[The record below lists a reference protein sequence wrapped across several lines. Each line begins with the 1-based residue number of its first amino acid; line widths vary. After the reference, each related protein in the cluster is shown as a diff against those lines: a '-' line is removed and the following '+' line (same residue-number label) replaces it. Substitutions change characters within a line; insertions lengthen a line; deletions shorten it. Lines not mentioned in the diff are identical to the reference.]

1 MRRIYASIAERQTA
15 RAAIDELLHDGVEAQ
30 HIQLFSPDP
39 QGLGT
44 LPVRVSRLR
53 RPRQVMWRAP
63 RAVGA
68 AAGVAIVVILTL
80 LAGPTGGAPALVI
93 VLLSALIGGFV
104 ARQTLAGGADR
115 AALAV
120 IRGQGGLKSDKTVL
134 LVDVQD
140 DRAQEVERKLKQA
153 HPEVAVLGTDP
164 AESPPFP

>member
-30 HIQLFSPDP
+30 RIHLFSPDP

-53 RPRQVMWRAP
+53 RPRQVMWRGA
-63 RAVGA
+63 AMGA
-68 AAGVAIVVILTL
+68 AAGVAIVVILAP

-104 ARQTLAGGADR
+104 ARQMLAGGADR
-115 AALAV
+115 EALAV

-164 AESPPFP
+164 AGSPPFP

>member
-1 MRRIYASIAERQTA
+1 MSCYMTGSRPSISSCSAPIRRGSAHFRFGYPGCAGRA
-15 RAAIDELLHDGVEAQ
+15 RSCG
-30 HIQLFSPDP
+30 
-39 QGLGT
+39 G
-44 LPVRVSRLR
+44 
-53 RPRQVMWRAP
+53 AP

-115 AALAV
+115 EALAV